1 MVPAALPAFSAPTAV
16 SVVPRVLASSAETAW
31 AAIAEKAIRP
41 ANQLSLQFMGNSSE
55 GGLEGQADGAAVAQ
69 KRRQSVL
76 RGHGGA
82 VVAVVTEV
90 VDVLQVEAVLL
101 QHVGADAEAVV
112 AEALVAAEGRRGVA
126 GDADRVTHRRREV
139 DSGQDLEPGRV
150 ERGADAD
157 VVLGRAA
164 VPLVLADAR
173 RVADAHEQV
182 RAAGDGGE
190 MRP

>member
-16 SVVPRVLASSAETAW
+16 SVVPRALASSAETAW
-31 AAIAEKAIRP
+31 AAIAENAIRP

-69 KRRQSVL
+69 ERRQSVL

-82 VVAVVTEV
+82 VVAVVAEI

-112 AEALVAAEGRRGVA
+112 AEPLVAAKRRRRVA
-126 GDADRVTHRRREV
+126 ADADCVRHRRRQV
-139 DSGQDLEPGRV
+139 DSRQHLEPGGR
-150 ERGADAD
+150 ERSAD
-157 VVLGRAA
+157 
-164 VPLVLADAR
+164 
-173 RVADAHEQV
+173 
-182 RAAGDGGE
+182 
-190 MRP
+190 